1 MCKRNSP
8 HKNKVS
14 NGCVR
19 ETPQTKKTTTTKQ
32 QQHGMCKR
40 NFPQK
45 INQSWVVKEK
55 LPPPPPPKNKTGTG
69 CVRET
74 PQI

>member
-8 HKNKVS
+8 HKNKAS

-19 ETPQTKKTTTTKQ
+19 ET
-32 QQHGMCKR
+32 QHGMCKR

-45 INQSWVVKEK
+45 NQSSWVVKEK
-55 LPPPPPPKNKTGTG
+55 LPPEKQSRHGMCKRNKPA
-69 CVRET
+69 CKDV
-74 PQI
+74 

>member
-14 NGCVR
+14 
-19 ETPQTKKTTTTKQ
+19 
-32 QQHGMCKR
+32 
-40 NFPQK
+40 
-45 INQSWVVKEK
+45 
-55 LPPPPPPKNKTGTG
+55 TG

-74 PQI
+74 PQIKKRSHHGMCKRNSPHKIKVFMVCVREAPEIEKKKKRKKVTEKRPTWDV